1 MTKKGDF
8 NADEWS
14 TVVEGPLLAGALV
27 IKAGK
32 GGTLRESLALGKVYS
47 HAREQQDHSELLDD
61 LVSAPPVLEGKRLQ
75 SGEDLA
81 TVVTQGLRDALQ
93 ILEAKATTDEI
104 DAYKRFVFALAQA
117 AANAHKEGGF
127 LGIGGKNV
135 SEGEQAAL
143 DEIAAVL
150 DTEAV

>member
-14 TVVEGPLLAGALV
+14 TVVDGPLLAGALV

-32 GGTLRESLALGKVYS
+32 GGTLRESMALGKVYA
-47 HAREQQDHSELLDD
+47 HARQQQDHSELLDD
-61 LVSAPPVLEGKRLQ
+61 LVKAPPVLDGSRMKA
-75 SGEDLA
+75 GEDLSTVA
-81 TVVTQGLRDALQ
+81 TDGLRDALR
-93 ILEAKATTDEI
+93 ILDAKATTDEI
-104 DAYKRFVFALAQA
+104 DAYKRFVFAAAQA

-135 SEGEQAAL
+135 SPEEQAAL
-143 DEIAAVL
+143 DEIEAVL
-150 DTEAV
+150 DAEAS

>member
-32 GGTLRESLALGKVYS
+32 GGTLRESIALGKVYA
-47 HAREQQDHSELLDD
+47 HAREQQDHSELLDA
-61 LVSAPPVLEGKRLQ
+61 LVSAPPVLDGNRLKG
-75 SGEDLA
+75 GEDLQ
-81 TVVTQGLRDALQ
+81 TVAIQGLRDALH
-93 ILEAKATTDEI
+93 ILEEKATPDEI
-104 DAYKRFVFALAQA
+104 DAYKRFVFSLAQA
-117 AANAHKEGGF
+117 AANAHKEGGV

-143 DEIAAVL
+143 DEITATL
-150 DTEAV
+150 DAEAS